1 MFSHYLAISDTLIP
15 YLIFAVVLLTARCTR
30 KPWLMLTV
38 MVVFSCIR
46 FDVGWDYMF
55 YYNASADDPDTNLF
69 ARHCGWLWMQAFR
82 LFHAMGTPWLTHVVA
97 GGSTLGI
104 FYFGARNLAQSRSG
118 LCNALLF
125 YALWPTL
132 YLTSFSTL
140 RQSMAVAMVLL
151 IVAFIVKRRLFA
163 AALLIVLNLFI
174 HDTSVAAWPIYLL
187 FLLQRQMN
195 WRYLLTFSIL
205 FIVAV
210 LSVRLWGLHSGVPSI
225 VNYARYLDSTDNYG
239 IKLFITN
246 AMLAGGI
253 VATLKLRGGEENGIT
268 RNSIYIS
275 LGGVICLLILIA
287 LRTSPPVWR
296 VTEYYTVFL
305 SLSLFPLIDMWPCKK
320 LLRGAA
326 ATGLTLHFI
335 LFLWNSTRGNEI
347 VSSPYVPYKTLIHS
361 THRTSPTADGA
372 EISATMPI
380 PQE

>member
-1 MFSHYLAISDTLIP
+1 MIP
-15 YLIFAVVLLTARCTR
+15 YLIFAVALLIARYTR

-55 YYNASADDPDTNLF
+55 YYNASVDAPDANLF
-69 ARHCGWLWMQAFR
+69 ARHCGWLWMQAFK
-82 LFHAMGTPWLTHVVA
+82 LFHSMGAPWLTHVVA
-97 GGSTLGI
+97 GGATLGI

-118 LCNALLF
+118 LCDALLF

-151 IVAFIVKRRLFA
+151 IVAFIVKRQLLT
-163 AALLIVLNLFI
+163 AALLIALNLLI
-174 HDTSVAAWPIYLL
+174 HNTSVAAWPIYLL
-187 FLLQRQMN
+187 FLLQRQLS
-195 WRYLLTFSIL
+195 WRYLLTFCIL
-205 FIVAV
+205 FIAAV
-210 LSVRLWGLHSGVPSI
+210 LSVRLWGLQSGVPSI

-246 AMLAGGI
+246 VMIAGGI
-253 VATLKLRGGEENGIT
+253 VATLKLRSGEENEIT

-275 LGGVICLLILIA
+275 LGGIICLLSLIA
-287 LRTSPPVWR
+287 LRTSNPVWR

-320 LLRGAA
+320 LLRRGTVAA
-326 ATGLTLHFI
+326 LTLLFI
-335 LFLWNSTRGNEI
+335 LFLWNSTRGNETT
-347 VSSPYVPYKTLIHS
+347 SSPYVPYKTLLYPANHASI
-361 THRTSPTADGA
+361 TADGA
-372 EISATMPI
+372 ETDASTPT